1 MWMLALIIACSP
13 TQAVCT
19 YRSDTTVTGSFEDCQ
34 RLGHFMGGRAMVQA
48 YGGFPV
54 GPVEVT
60 CRPVVAPITV
70 AGIAQGRL

>member
-13 TQAVCT
+13 TEDVCT
-19 YRSDTTVTGSFEDCQ
+19 YRSDTTVTGSLEDCQ
-34 RLGHFMGGRAMVQA
+34 RLGHFLAGRAMVQA

-60 CRPVVAPITV
+60 CRPLLPPIAVADIDP
-70 AGIAQGRL
+70 ARL